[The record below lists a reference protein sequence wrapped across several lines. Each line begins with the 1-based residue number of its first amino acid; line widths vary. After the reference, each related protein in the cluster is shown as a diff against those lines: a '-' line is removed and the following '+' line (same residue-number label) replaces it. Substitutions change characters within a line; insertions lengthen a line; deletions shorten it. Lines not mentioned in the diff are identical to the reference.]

1 MMKRSDSVLFQKSQ
15 QLCKANQCHEN
26 DKAEVVLLHEPGLE
40 ALLGSLHASGSLFEK
55 PVNLQLARKN
65 HQGFKEALRR
75 HGVNVM
81 DVRDI
86 LAMNCE
92 HNLKCR
98 VELEELAL
106 KCMKYVCDG
115 GNEDESETID
125 FDDLTPI
132 QKYLLTDD
140 YKRECLSTMGVNDL
154 IDIIL
159 LGPTVRLVPSST
171 NTPMRLE
178 RLGMRPLLNLTF
190 TRDQQIVTNRG
201 LVICNM
207 GSLQRHQET
216 KILKF
221 CFEKLGYEILGE
233 IQSPG
238 IIEGGDFLVGGADI
252 CYVGEGLRTNPDAIR
267 QMLDNDWFGTRRV
280 AVVHD
285 YFDCDQQRMHLD
297 TYFNICSHNC
307 CVMLETVMGESSPL
321 RRVVTEYTKN
331 EHGKYEISRFDVEF
345 STFIK
350 EEGYYIIPVTERQ
363 QELYG
368 INFLNIG
375 GGVCI
380 TMDESTSRKML
391 QDDHF
396 DGEIDLIDYSG
407 MTTMYGSLHCS
418 SQVIKRKPLEVNEF
432 RNYPIEKK
440 SETNIEQPQPYLIPC
455 KEFESQ
461 SSKNVLLVVP
471 SYHTVNA
478 TKKTPSAAKHEAI
491 SNTDISKIK
500 EQHRRILS
508 DIHKSL
514 RSHNINCIIFTQR
527 PEIIGD
533 STAHFPT
540 HNISSHANNLIL
552 YYKEAERSDRMDKLA
567 KTLNTFYK
575 EKAVIQKNV
584 EDQTTLDLIQGTASL
599 VFDRINRRAFYVISM
614 STIDTSKIESFV
626 KSLGYKELVPFAKER
641 FSGPT
646 TLDILDYSNS
656 HLFIGTKFVV
666 TCRDEFINE
675 DDCARLEK
683 YFTDRVIITISKEQ
697 RMCNCIN
704 GLIEL
709 RSDNGKLILF
719 ASKLAMNILK
729 DEQIE
734 KIRSCVDEIVVIDL
748 SILESRYHVSLNN
761 LIAPLFVE

>member
-1 MMKRSDSVLFQKSQ
+1 MLNTSSSPSTPSVVLQPGQS
-15 QLCKANQCHEN
+15 HEN

-55 PVNLQLARKN
+55 PVNLHMARKN

-75 HGVNVM
+75 HGVKVM

-92 HNLKCR
+92 HSLKCR

-106 KCMKYVCDG
+106 KCMKYVCSDG
-115 GNEDESETID
+115 NDDDDQSTTEFE
-125 FDDLTPI
+125 DLTQV

-140 YKRECLSTMGVNDL
+140 YKRECLSTMGVKDL

-159 LGPTVRLVPSST
+159 LGPTVRLVPSSI

-201 LVICNM
+201 LVICRM
-207 GSLQRHQET
+207 GSWQRHQET

-233 IQSPG
+233 IQEPG
-238 IIEGGDFLVGGADI
+238 IIEGGDFLVGGSDI
-252 CYVGEGLRTNPDAIR
+252 CYIGEGLRTNPDAIR

-297 TYFNICSHNC
+297 TFFNICSHNC
-307 CVMLETVMGESSPL
+307 CVMLETVMGEESPI

-331 EHGKYEISRFDVEF
+331 GNGKYEVTRFNVEF
-345 STFIK
+345 SKFIR
-350 EEGYYIIPVTERQ
+350 EEGYHIIPVTEKQ
-363 QELYG
+363 QEQYG

-391 QDDHF
+391 QHPHF

-418 SQVIKRKPLEVNEF
+418 SQVIQRKKLAVNEF
-432 RNYPIEKK
+432 RNTPLKIQ
-440 SETNIEQPQPYLIPC
+440 SQPYMTQC
-455 KEFESQ
+455 REFENQ
-461 SSKNVLLVVP
+461 SSNNVLIVVP
-471 SYHTVNA
+471 SYHAVHTNV
-478 TKKTPSAAKHEAI
+478 TKALSAAKHELI
-491 SNTDISKIK
+491 SSNDISRIK
-500 EQHRRILS
+500 EQHRHILA
-508 DIHKSL
+508 DIHRQLIKHGVNS
-514 RSHNINCIIFTQR
+514 IVFTQR
-527 PEIIGD
+527 PDIPGD

-540 HNISSHANNLIL
+540 HNISSHANNIIL

-567 KTLNTFYK
+567 KNLNMFYR
-575 EKAVIQKNV
+575 EKATIQKNV
-584 EDQTTLDLIQGTASL
+584 EDQTTLDFIQGTASL
-599 VFDRINRRAFYVISM
+599 VFDRIHKRAFYVISM
-614 STIDTSKIESFV
+614 STIDTSKIEEFV
-626 KSLGYKELVPFAKER
+626 KSLGYKEFIPFAKER
-641 FSGPT
+641 FTKG
-646 TLDILDYSNS
+646 TLDILDYTNS

-666 TCRDEFINE
+666 MCRDEFENE
-675 DDCARLEK
+675 DDYQLLQS
-683 YFTDRVIITISKEQ
+683 YFTDRVVISISKEQ

-709 RSDNGKLILF
+709 KSNDGRLVLF
-719 ASKLAMNILK
+719 ASKLAMNVFK

-734 KIRSCVDEIVVIDL
+734 KIRSCVDEIAVVEL
-748 SILESRYHVSLNN
+748 NILESKYHVSLNN
-761 LIAPLFVE
+761 LIAPLFFE

>member
-1 MMKRSDSVLFQKSQ
+1 MKHIPHLKPG
-15 QLCKANQCHEN
+15 QCHEN

-75 HGVNVM
+75 HGVKVM

-92 HNLKCR
+92 HSLKCR

-106 KCMKYVCDG
+106 KCMKYVCDDG
-115 GNEDESETID
+115 DDEATTD
-125 FDDLTPI
+125 FNDLTSI

-201 LVICNM
+201 LVICRM

-233 IQSPG
+233 IKEPG

-252 CYVGEGLRTNPDAIR
+252 CYIGEGLRTNPDAIR

-297 TYFNICSHNC
+297 TFFNICSHNC
-307 CVMLETVMGESSPL
+307 CVMLETVMGENSPL
-321 RRVVTEYTKN
+321 RRLVTEYTKN
-331 EHGKYEISRFDVEF
+331 EQGKYEVTRFNVEF
-345 STFIK
+345 SKYIK
-350 EEGYYIIPVTERQ
+350 EEGYHIISVTEKQ
-363 QELYG
+363 QEMYG

-375 GGVCI
+375 GGINI

-391 QDDHF
+391 QDPNF
-396 DGEIDLIDYSG
+396 DGEIDRIDYSG

-418 SQVIKRKPLEVNEF
+418 SQVLQRKKIEVNEF
-432 RNYPIEKK
+432 RNVP
-440 SETNIEQPQPYLIPC
+440 TTVAEQPYMHPC
-455 KEFESQ
+455 KEFDSQ

-471 SYHTVNA
+471 SYHTVHA
-478 TKKTPSAAKHEAI
+478 TNSKSLSAAKHEAI
-491 SNTDISKIK
+491 SNTDISRIK
-500 EQHRRILS
+500 EQHRHILS
-508 DIHKSL
+508 EIHKEL
-514 RSHNINCIIFTQR
+514 TQHDVNCVIFTQR
-527 PEIIGD
+527 PDIPGD

-540 HNISSHANNLIL
+540 HNISSHANNIIL
-552 YYKEAERSDRMDKLA
+552 YYKESERSDRMDKLA
-567 KTLNTFYK
+567 KTLNMFYK
-575 EKAVIQKNV
+575 EKATIQKNV
-584 EDQTTLDLIQGTASL
+584 EDQTTLDFIQG
-599 VFDRINRRAFYVISM
+599 
-614 STIDTSKIESFV
+614 STISC
-626 KSLGYKELVPFAKER
+626 
-641 FSGPT
+641 FSEEP
-646 TLDILDYSNS
+646 
-656 HLFIGTKFVV
+656 
-666 TCRDEFINE
+666 C
-675 DDCARLEK
+675 
-683 YFTDRVIITISKEQ
+683 
-697 RMCNCIN
+697 
-704 GLIEL
+704 
-709 RSDNGKLILF
+709 
-719 ASKLAMNILK
+719 MN
-729 DEQIE
+729 
-734 KIRSCVDEIVVIDL
+734 V
-748 SILESRYHVSLNN
+748 VSLL
-761 LIAPLFVE
+761 LIATF